1 MIPALPHGGR
11 AVPRVLG
18 ILNVTP
24 DSFSD
29 GGRHAGADTAF
40 AAAQA
45 MIEAGAAMVDVGGE
59 STRPGALPITEAEE
73 VARVAPLL
81 ERLSGSGI
89 PFSIDTR
96 NAAVMARAVD
106 AGAAMVNDISALTHD
121 PRALGAIARRD
132 CDVVLMHMQ
141 GRPAT
146 MQVAP
151 HYDDVVAEVHSWIV
165 ERIRACVGGGIARS
179 RITIDPGIGF
189 GKTAEHNLTLLRGLS
204 RFRDLGCPVMLGAS
218 RKGLIGGPVE
228 QRLGGSIALA
238 LHGAA
243 QGCAWVRVHDVAETV
258 QALGVWRAV
267 SA

>member
-1 MIPALPHGGR
+1 M
-11 AVPRVLG
+11 PRVLG

-29 GGRHAGADTAF
+29 GGKHASPDGVVD
-40 AAAQA
+40 AARA
-45 MIEAGAAMVDVGGE
+45 MIEAGAAMVDIGGE
-59 STRPGALPITEAEE
+59 STRPGALPVSEAEE
-73 VARVAPLL
+73 IARVCPVLD
-81 ERLSGSGI
+81 RLAGSGI

-106 AGAAMVNDISALTHD
+106 AGAAMVNDISGLTHD
-121 PRALGAIARRD
+121 ARALPAIARRN

-141 GRPAT
+141 GVPAT

-151 HYDDVVAEVHSWIV
+151 HYDDVIVEVHAWLV
-165 ERIRACVGGGIARS
+165 ERIRACVSGGIARS
-179 RITIDPGIGF
+179 RIVIDPGIGF
-189 GKTAEHNLTLLRGLS
+189 GKTTEHNLALLRGLS

-258 QALGVWRAV
+258 QALQVWATIERR
-267 SA
+267 

>member
-1 MIPALPHGGR
+1 M
-11 AVPRVLG
+11 PRVLG

-29 GGRHAGADTAF
+29 GGRHASPDGVVTA
-40 AAAQA
+40 ARA
-45 MIEAGAAMVDVGGE
+45 MIEAGAAMVDIGGE
-59 STRPGALPITEAEE
+59 STRPGAHPVTEAEE
-73 VARVAPLL
+73 IARVCPVLD
-81 ERLSGSGI
+81 RLSGSGI

-121 PRALGAIARRD
+121 PRALPAIARRN

-141 GRPAT
+141 GEPAT

-165 ERIRACVGGGIARS
+165 ERIRACVAGGIVRS
-179 RITIDPGIGF
+179 RILIDPGIGF
-189 GKTAEHNLTLLRGLS
+189 GKTAEHNLALLRSLS

-243 QGCAWVRVHDVAETV
+243 QGCSWVRVHDVPETV
-258 QALGVWRAV
+258 QALQVW
-267 SA
+267 SAIERR